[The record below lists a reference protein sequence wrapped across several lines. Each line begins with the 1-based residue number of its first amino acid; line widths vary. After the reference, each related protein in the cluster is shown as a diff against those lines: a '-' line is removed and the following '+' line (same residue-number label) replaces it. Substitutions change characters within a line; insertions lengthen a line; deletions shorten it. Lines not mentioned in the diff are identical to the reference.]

1 MSASRAA
8 LSRPATFGAAVM
20 DKNIGVFIA
29 LCFALG
35 AIIGPAL
42 LAGASWVI
50 VVYGALFGF
59 IG

>member
-1 MSASRAA
+1 MSDR
-8 LSRPATFGAAVM
+8 
-20 DKNIGVFIA
+20 NIGVFIA

-42 LAGASWVI
+42 LAGASWV
-50 VVYGALFGF
+50 VVTWLAVGGM

>member
-1 MSASRAA
+1 MSDR
-8 LSRPATFGAAVM
+8 
-20 DKNIGVFIA
+20 NIGVFIA
-29 LCFALG
+29 LCFVVG

-42 LAGASWVI
+42 LASASWVI

>member
-1 MSASRAA
+1 MSDR
-8 LSRPATFGAAVM
+8 
-20 DKNIGVFIA
+20 NIGVFIA
-29 LCFALG
+29 LSFAIG
-35 AIIGPAL
+35 AVIGPAL